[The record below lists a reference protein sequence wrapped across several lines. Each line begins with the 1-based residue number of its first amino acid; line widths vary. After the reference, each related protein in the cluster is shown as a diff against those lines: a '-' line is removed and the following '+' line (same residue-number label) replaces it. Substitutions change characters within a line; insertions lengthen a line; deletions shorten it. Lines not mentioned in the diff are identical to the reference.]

1 MHSSTYT
8 NWPRVGEP
16 RRSGWKGRHIEKI
29 LQGEGQNSLNPLSVF
44 SLALSSS
51 RFRRA
56 PLHFRSLFLAFSA
69 GAPPVPLERLRFY
82 WLYQEPTT
90 PSCCI
95 SIIEFLAV
103 VRRPQSFMIAR
114 EGDMF
119 CVRFIRERS
128 HEETCACHRREI
140 EGRGLFECFLLFP
153 PALLSPTLPFISITS
168 RCQFIFLPSTIP
180 LFTPFLLSFIPCPVW
195 SYGHAR
201 AFILRM
207 LSVGIRSFIR
217 SAVNSSSK
225 GKYRV
230 SG

>member
-1 MHSSTYT
+1 M
-8 NWPRVGEP
+8 GEP

-44 SLALSSS
+44 SLALFPS
-51 RFRRA
+51 RFHRA

-69 GAPPVPLERLRFY
+69 GAPLVPLERLRFY

-103 VRRPQSFMIAR
+103 VRRPQSFMVAR

-140 EGRGLFECFLLFP
+140 EGRGLFERFLLFP
-153 PALLSPTLPFISITS
+153 P
-168 RCQFIFLPSTIP
+168 
-180 LFTPFLLSFIPCPVW
+180 TPFADTSIHFDYFALPVYRPSLRDFSLYTFPAALYTLFGLILWARGIGLLF
-195 SYGHAR
+195 AR
-201 AFILRM
+201 VLTLLLKENTGCLDR
-207 LSVGIRSFIR
+207 LVL
-217 SAVNSSSK
+217 NSW
-225 GKYRV
+225 
-230 SG
+230 